1 MMHTL
6 IGDSIITQTG
16 TTGMTYTIDIPPTDT
31 FTTIILIGGMVG
43 LCIIALHL
51 RLK

>member
-1 MMHTL
+1 MMRTL
-6 IGDSIITQTG
+6 IGDSFITQTG

-43 LCIIALHL
+43 LFIIAL
-51 RLK
+51 RLKLK